1 MWELI
6 RKFEAHATPR
16 DEQKKIRDKETTKKP
31 PRGPKILCGYPKTSP
46 GWRGVHYKVPKV
58 SKMQKMPEKQGFQGL
73 FEKETLP
80 EGSVH
85 PIHPVVAVSSS

>member
-58 SKMQKMPEKQGFQGL
+58 AKMQKCQKNKAFKGCLKRKHCPR
-73 FEKETLP
+73 
-80 EGSVH
+80 
-85 PIHPVVAVSSS
+85 VVYIPFIRWWQ